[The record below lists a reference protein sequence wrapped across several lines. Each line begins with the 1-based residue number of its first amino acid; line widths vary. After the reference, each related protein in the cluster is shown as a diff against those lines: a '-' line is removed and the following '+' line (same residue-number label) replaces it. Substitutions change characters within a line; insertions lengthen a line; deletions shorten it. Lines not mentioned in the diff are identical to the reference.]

1 MPKISVIPRGNKYF
15 RLFDYYRKV
24 VLTRPLHPFR
34 ANKSGIGL
42 VINILGKALR
52 REGSYKIGN

>member
-24 VLTRPLHPFR
+24 VLKLPLLTLS
-34 ANKSGIGL
+34 ANNYGIGL
-42 VINILGKALR
+42 ITNILENSSVGKETINR
-52 REGSYKIGN
+52 

>member
-24 VLTRPLHPFR
+24 VLKLPLLTLR
-34 ANKSGIGL
+34 ANNYGIGL